1 MKNKIITLTI
11 AAILTVG
18 GISVA
23 YSESRNNTTFNGFNS
38 PMMVTQT
45 SDSKSSYNNGIM
57 MGIQNSGIK
66 SNDSFNN
73 MIKIMK
79 DNGFN
84 DEATAMK
91 NRDSDAMNKLMANIN
106 DKDYKK
112 MVEIM
117 QKNGYSPMAKMMRS
131 VNREDVTKIH
141 QNMMGKQY

>member
-23 YSESRNNTTFNGFNS
+23 YSESRNNTTFNGFNL